1 MENYVQLTMQL
12 HNCTTIFHNKEYFM
26 SSTLIE
32 AKLNIISS
40 LVDMIEGSRRLMF
53 ILVNGTK
60 LYNCDTLY
68 LPKFKRK
75 SFELQGYSS

>member
-1 MENYVQLTMQL
+1 
-12 HNCTTIFHNKEYFM
+12 M
-26 SSTLIE
+26 SLTLIE

-60 LYNCDTLY
+60 LYNSDTLY

-75 SFELQGYSS
+75 SFELRGYSS